1 MKTLLTQI
9 NLNIKSITNNKSSIL
24 FSIIIIVIALSLPI
38 VFIWFWAS
46 AGLVYTIPILCITG
60 VYFST
65 LHYETRNST
74 LYKNITLT
82 KSNKW
87 TFNLSVMITLLLVG
101 FVISIGLFFALV
113 IINKFDLLLVDL
125 LKYSSRDSIEGN
137 SYYVIS
143 FKILPLVTLYSV
155 AMSLLTFSISFFA
168 CYFIS
173 NRRTYLII
181 IVSIAIITMIF
192 GGALN
197 DYFDVVGNEDNNVY
211 LLDDGWSL
219 FPNDFY
225 WFSWLI
231 PTFGS
236 GQIISEA
243 YESTKTVFENGSW
256 STATN
261 WHTTNTSII
270 WEIIFDPNNDHRWK
284 ILVWTPFI
292 QSLFYLCGGVIL
304 SKIIRR

>member
-24 FSIIIIVIALSLPI
+24 LSILIIVIALLLPI

-65 LHYETRNST
+65 LHYETRNSS

-87 TFNLSVMITLLLVG
+87 IFNLSVMITLLLVG
-101 FVISIGLFFALV
+101 FVISIGLFFILT
-113 IINKFDLLLVDL
+113 IINKFDLLLVDI
-125 LKYSSRDSIEGN
+125 LKYSNRNSIEGN
-137 SYYVIS
+137 SYYIIS

-181 IVSIAIITMIF
+181 IVSVAIITMIF

-197 DYFDVVGNEDNNVY
+197 DYFDVVGAGDDNISMLNNS
-211 LLDDGWSL
+211 LSL
-219 FPNDFY
+219 FPNDLY

-231 PTFGS
+231 PTFAP

-243 YESTKTVFENGSW
+243 YESTKTIFKDGEWNTV
-256 STATN
+256 TT
-261 WHTTNTSII
+261 WHETNTSII
-270 WEIIFDPNNDHRWK
+270 WEIIFDPKNDNRWK
-284 ILVWTPFI
+284 FLVWTPFI
-292 QSLFYLCGGVIL
+292 QSSFYLCGGVIL
-304 SKIIRR
+304 SKVIRK